1 MDVLPMESLNHVKN
15 KMLIDVQYAR
25 KKGRGDDSLNDY
37 IYLIW
42 RDLDTGEKHM
52 SYAENPTVPIYF
64 EKEKSRDYHLNRKWE
79 YKKRLKRKVVKY
91 RDIVPAIAEEAGE
104 KAVENLKNAYRL
116 RNFSELNNFFRYP
129 YSYGADYD
137 PRFFYHYFWLTGF
150 KNEKQSYVT
159 KGFSDI
165 EVDLTN
171 SANKFPENGLH
182 AVELITLVD
191 PQDKR
196 SYTFILRG
204 MPFIPR
210 NIDPDNPY
218 EVEKENERKADY
230 DEKNRQQEEFLKD
243 LDGFEKELHENF
255 DDLYGK
261 FEYKFYVY
269 DDERKLLTDY
279 FNLVKILKLDF
290 MLFWNMS
297 FDVPYMWDRAKLL
310 GMDPVQLY
318 THPDFPNR
326 EARFIKD
333 GNPKH
338 KGVIKLSGDCF
349 VATGYTVWHCQERLY
364 AQIRK
369 GEPELKSYKLNDIAK
384 KEIDDSKFDYSE
396 EGNLRKFACHNYR
409 KYVLYNIKDVLLQY
423 GIERR
428 TDDVDNYWSMS
439 YLNCTPYQDVFKQTA
454 VLRNL
459 QYFYYELQDVIPGN
473 NVNKLNFQEKERIK
487 RKLKQNLGDAYEDDD
502 DDKKAE
508 GAVVGNPLL
517 VNPFGME
524 LYGKRSNHCFLYSV
538 DMDMTAFYPHTN
550 ISHNIDE
557 LCLYFR
563 VSCPV
568 STFDI
573 RGGSQPWKG
582 ITDKYIAPPID
593 GKVEEFYTEDAAKE
607 IFDNFQT
614 GNVMST
620 GYKFLNMPSMDDMY
634 TSLILRMGADK

>member
-1 MDVLPMESLNHVKN
+1 MDVLPIESINHVKN
-15 KMLIDVQYAR
+15 KMLIDVQYAKR
-25 KKGRGDDSLNDY
+25 KGKGDEAINDY
-37 IYLIW
+37 IYMIW

-52 SYAENPTVPIYF
+52 SPIESPTVPIYF
-64 EKEKSRDYHLNRKWE
+64 EKEESRDYNLNRQWQYKDRLNRKI
-79 YKKRLKRKVVKY
+79 VKF
-91 RDIVPAIAEEAGE
+91 RDIIPAIAEEAG
-104 KAVENLKNAYRL
+104 KQAVDNLRNAYQTH
-116 RNFSELNNFFRYP
+116 NFGELNNFFRYP

-137 PRFFYHYFWLTGF
+137 ARFFYRYFWF
-150 KNEKQSYVT
+150 KNDHSEKQTYVT

-171 SANKFPENGLH
+171 NDNKFPTGGIH

-191 PQDKR
+191 PQSKT

-204 MPFIPR
+204 MQFIPR
-210 NIDPDNPY
+210 NIDPENTIAL
-218 EVEKENERKADY
+218 EKEKERKDDY
-230 DEKNRQQEEFLKD
+230 DEKNRQQDEFLKD
-243 LDGFEKELHENF
+243 LDGFEKELHETF
-255 DDLYGK
+255 DELYGS
-261 FEYKFYVY
+261 FDYKFYVY
-269 DDERKLLTDY
+269 DDERKMLTDY

-297 FDVPYMWDRAKLL
+297 FDVPYMWDRAIVL

-333 GNPKH
+333 NNPKH
-338 KGVIKLSGDCF
+338 KAIKTSSDCF
-349 VATGYTVWHCQERLY
+349 EATGYTVWHCQERLY
-364 AQIRK
+364 AQVRK

-428 TDDVDNYWSMS
+428 TEDVDNYWSMS
-439 YLNCTPYQDVFKQTA
+439 YLNCTPYKDVFKQTS
-454 VLRNL
+454 VLRNS
-459 QYFYYELQDVIPGN
+459 QYIYYERQNVIPGN
-473 NVNKLNFQEKERIK
+473 NVNKLNFYEKE
-487 RKLKQNLGDAYEDDD
+487 KQKKELMEIDPDAVDDD
-502 DDKKAE
+502 DDKKE
-508 GAVVGNPLL
+508 GALVGNPLL
-517 VNPFGME
+517 VRKFGME
-524 LYGKRSNHCFLYSV
+524 LYGKRSSHCFLYNI

-550 ISHNIDE
+550 ISHNINE
-557 LCLYFR
+557 LCLCFR

-568 STFDI
+568 TVFDI

-582 ITDKYIAPPID
+582 ITDKYIAPPIE

-607 IFDNFQT
+607 IFDNLQT
-614 GNVMST
+614 GNILST
-620 GYKFLNMPSMDDMY
+620 GYKFLNMPSVDDMY
-634 TSLILRMGADK
+634 ASLLIRMGDI

>member
-1 MDVLPMESLNHVKN
+1 MDVLPIESVNHVKN

-25 KKGRGDDSLNDY
+25 KKGKKEEAINDY

-52 SYAENPTVPIYF
+52 SAVENPTVPIYF
-64 EKEKSRDYHLNRKWE
+64 EKEETRDYSRNRKWQ
-79 YKKRLKRKVVKY
+79 YKERLKQKIVRA
-91 RDIVPAIAEEAGE
+91 RDVIPAIAEEAG
-104 KAVENLKNAYRL
+104 KQAMDTLKNDYQTGNYGDL
-116 RNFSELNNFFRYP
+116 QNFFRYP

-137 PRFFYHYFWLTGF
+137 VRFFYHYFWLKSF
-150 KNEKQSYVT
+150 KTEKQTYAT

-171 SANKFPENGLH
+171 NAGKFPTGGLH

-191 PQDKR
+191 PQSKT

-204 MPFIPR
+204 MQFIPR
-210 NIDPDNPY
+210 NIDPDNL
-218 EVEKENERKADY
+218 EEIAKEEERRADY

-243 LDGFEKELHENF
+243 LDGFKKELNETF
-255 DDLYGK
+255 DELYGV
-261 FEYKFYVY
+261 FDYKFYVY
-269 DDERKLLTDY
+269 SDEKKMLTDY

-297 FDVPYMWDRAKLL
+297 FDVPYMWDRAKVL
-310 GMDPVQLY
+310 GLDPVQLY

-326 EARFIKD
+326 EAKFIRD
-333 GNPKH
+333 NNPKH
-338 KGVIKLSGDCF
+338 KAIKTSSDCF
-349 VATGYTVWHCQERLY
+349 IATGYTVWHCQERLY

-369 GEPELKSYKLNDIAK
+369 GESELASYKLNDIAK
-384 KEIDDSKFDYSE
+384 KEIDDSKYDYSE
-396 EGNLRKFACHNYR
+396 EGNLRKFAAHNYR

-439 YLNCTPYQDVFKQTA
+439 YLNCTPYQDVFKQTS
-454 VLRNL
+454 VLRNT
-459 QYFYYELQDVIPGN
+459 QYIYYDRQDVVPGN
-473 NVNKLNFQEKERIK
+473 NVNKLDYYIKE
-487 RKLKQNLGDAYEDDD
+487 KLKKMVQAIEGDEYDDD
-502 DDKKAE
+502 DDEKKAE

-524 LYGKRSNHCFLYSV
+524 LYGKRSSHCFIFSI
-538 DMDMTAFYPHTN
+538 DMDMTAFYPHVI

-568 STFDI
+568 TTFDI

-582 ITDKYIAPPID
+582 ITDKYLAPPID

-614 GNVMST
+614 GNVIST
-620 GYKFLNMPSMDDMY
+620 GYKFLNMPSVDELY
-634 TSLILRMGADK
+634 SSLLIRMEV